1 MVATGR
7 KSNSSFLLDCGR
19 KAMVILSLSF
29 GQADFE
35 DLLGVRDFDA
45 ALEMARGS
53 DSLTAVVYAA
63 RGDYSAAADLYEL
76 VFRRR
81 PTAGTMAALW
91 RSIAGCEES
100 PSSLSLRGMLSEWGG
115 RLSWGPSDLLSLIE
129 SSSALGDSVVYDS
142 LTAVLIERFPE
153 SEETYQIIGWD
164 FYDRLYPVW
173 NDDSA
178 RISVLREFIDRRGDE
193 SDAWRCRAWRYTLT
207 SVLQTADS
215 SSWKDYYRSWK
226 ESCPND
232 PQCCL
237 TGATLMMDRD
247 SSWSEALELCDRGL
261 EILEGG
267 YHPQGM
273 PAEEW
278 MLSGPALDM
287 RLRFRRLM
295 ALDGSGRRDQ
305 ALALIRGVIEGVELG
320 IDDYH
325 TETSLYWLQ
334 GEMLLKT
341 GYTIAALRSYARS
354 AALGNVENEWSG
366 KAVSAMEGL
375 LIPRVGPI
383 KWAREST
390 GYDGPTFADVTG
402 ILGPDSLVR
411 GTRISWCDYNDD
423 GYPDLLLGHDLY
435 RNDHGTGFTDVTV
448 ESGLSTNRGNGG
460 VWGDLNLDGTQDLV
474 TSGDTVQIFLQRDGT
489 LEESTDKLGVL
500 PTDSRVEGVALLD
513 WNADGW
519 LDLYLASYER
529 SGNLGSGTA
538 DAFYLGRSNG
548 FVEVS
553 DSLGMTPFLGKHLCG
568 RGVSPCDY
576 DMDGDMDILVS
587 NYRLQENLLWEN
599 RDGRAVNSALA
610 EGVAGTNT
618 QGWWGHTIG
627 STWGDYDNDG
637 DWDLFSANLAHPRYI
652 TFSDRSML
660 YENVDSSFED
670 VRAALGIR
678 FEETH
683 SNPVWGDFDNDGWLD
698 LFVTSVYPERR
709 SFLYL
714 NEEGSRFRD
723 VTWMSGSRVFNGW
736 GAAAADFNLDGRL
749 DLAVGSGDGPVLLM
763 NTTPEG
769 CWMEVE
775 VVPTSGI
782 NHSGIGCIVA
792 LRQNDLTL
800 LRQVEGGSGTTSQ
813 NGGILHFGLPCGDSC
828 TLELYVPGDTDA
840 VAEKE
845 AVPDRLVRIRPN

>member
-1 MVATGR
+1 
-7 KSNSSFLLDCGR
+7 
-19 KAMVILSLSF
+19 MVILSLSF

-35 DLLGVRDFDA
+35 GLLGVRDFDA

-53 DSLTAVVYAA
+53 DSLAAVVYAA
-63 RGDYSAAADLYEL
+63 RGDYSAATDLYEL
-76 VFRRR
+76 VFQRR
-81 PTAGTMAALW
+81 PSAGTMAALW

-129 SSSALGDSVVYDS
+129 SSSALGDSVVCDS

-153 SEETYQIIGWD
+153 SEETYRIVGGD
-164 FYDRLYPVW
+164 FYERLYPVW

-178 RISVLREFIDRRGDE
+178 RIGVLKEFIDQRGEE
-193 SDAWRCRAWRYTLT
+193 SDAWRCRAWRYVLA

-215 SSWKDYYRSWK
+215 SSWKGYHRSWR

-232 PQCCL
+232 PQCFL
-237 TGATLMMDRD
+237 AGATLMMEKE

-261 EILEGG
+261 EILEDG
-267 YHPQGM
+267 YQPQGM
-273 PAEEW
+273 PTEEW
-278 MLSGPALDM
+278 MLIGPALDM

-295 ALDGSGRRDQ
+295 ALDGSGRADR
-305 ALALIRGVIEGVELG
+305 ALALIDGVIEDVRLGV
-320 IDDYH
+320 DDYH
-325 TETSLYWLQ
+325 TEAPLHWLR

-341 GYTIAALRSYARS
+341 GDTTGALRSYARS
-354 AALGNVENEWSG
+354 AALGDVENEWSG
-366 KAVSAMEGL
+366 KALSVMEDL
-375 LIPRVGPI
+375 LIPTVGPI
-383 KWAREST
+383 KWARERND
-390 GYDGPTFADVTG
+390 YDGPTFIDVTG
-402 ILGPDSLVR
+402 ILGPDSMVQ
-411 GTRISWCDYNDD
+411 GTRVSWCDYNDD
-423 GYPDLLLGHDLY
+423 GFPDLLLGRRLY
-435 RNDHGTGFTDVTV
+435 RNDHGTDFTDVTV
-448 ESGLSTNRGNGG
+448 ESGLASNRGSGG
-460 VWGDLNLDGTQDLV
+460 VWGDLNSDGTQDLV
-474 TSGDTVQIFLQRDGT
+474 TCGDTVQIFLQRDGI
-489 LEESTDKLGVL
+489 LQEETDNPGVFA
-500 PTDSRVEGVALLD
+500 TESRVEGVALLD

-519 LDLYLASYER
+519 LDLCLASYER
-529 SGNLGSGTA
+529 SGSLGSGTA
-538 DAFYLGRSNG
+538 DAFYLGGSDG

-553 DSLGMTPFLGKHLCG
+553 DSLGMTPFLGRHLCG

-599 RDGRAVNSALA
+599 RDGRAVNSALV

-627 STWGDYDNDG
+627 SAWGDYDNDG

-652 TFSDRSML
+652 PFSDRSML
-660 YENVDSSFED
+660 YENVDGSFED

-709 SFLYL
+709 SFLYR
-714 NEEGSRFRD
+714 NEEGRGFRD
-723 VTWMSGSRVFNGW
+723 VTWISGSRIFNGW

-749 DLAVGSGDGPVLLM
+749 DLAVGSGDAPALLM

-769 CWMEVE
+769 HWLEVE
-775 VVPTSGI
+775 VVPARGVNS
-782 NHSGIGCIVA
+782 SGIGCVVS
-792 LRQNDLTL
+792 LRQSGSTL
-800 LRQVEGGSGTTSQ
+800 IRQIEGGSGTTSQ
-813 NGGILHFGLPCGDSC
+813 NGGILHFGLPCGDRC
-828 TLELYVPGDTDA
+828 TLRLYLPGDTNA

-845 AVPDRLVRIRPN
+845 TAPGRLVVIRPN